1 MAPSTVLTF
10 ASLTG
15 LHPQLVDLLVRESAL
30 ALARSKLTEARN
42 GVLAEKARL
51 EAKTGLLKNIAP
63 GSGQGR
69 DSELN
74 SALNDIQH
82 YDLQLKK
89 ADSLVAL
96 INKDIQRWLECSMKT
111 GSPDYVASMA
121 AHEHA
126 EDWSRFAYGYELLVK
141 SFQMGLQGLMM
152 VFRRETAKS
161 ARSELLL
168 DSIRKLLPIAR
179 QIEID
184 IEFFNRVLAQQAKL
198 ARVVAG
204 KPVQHP
210 EYSWCE
216 TTAELSSLP
225 LPDAMETL
233 RELISASNG
242 FLPSLGQAMKREQF
256 MAETRAAQS
265 RVQGTAPGPGFFQ
278 MWWEGLKPA
287 AAQRVDAEKLGA
299 LITETET
306 LLMDG
311 EFSARF
317 NRHMLQGVQL
327 SSAAAP
333 AAERQTSAPFPQG
346 DAELRALKAKL
357 QAELEEVAKTKA
369 GLASR
374 ERTLK
379 ENEQKLRDQEAA
391 FDDKCRR
398 SQEELDALRSQLE
411 AREADIVAQER
422 RIEELRA
429 EELAK
434 LEETKA
440 ELAMRASFLEESEQR
455 LITKGQEQLERLAEL
470 EQKEDELMSTKRE
483 LNGMRKEMGLPLI
496 PLRAKP
502 VDEFEE

>member
-1 MAPSTVLTF
+1 MAPSTALTF
-10 ASLTG
+10 ASLNG
-15 LHPQLVDLLVRESAL
+15 LHPELIDLLMRESAL
-30 ALARSKLTEARN
+30 ALARSKLDEART
-42 GVLAEKARL
+42 GVLAEKSRL
-51 EAKTGLLKNIAP
+51 EAKGGVIRNLAP
-63 GSGQGR
+63 GSAQGR
-69 DSELN
+69 DAGLN

-96 INKDIQRWLECSMKT
+96 INKDIRRWLDCSMKVA
-111 GSPDYVASMA
+111 SPDYVASMA

-126 EDWSRFAYGYELLVK
+126 EDWSRFSYGYELLVK
-141 SFQMGLQGLMM
+141 SFQMGLQGVMM
-152 VFRRETAKS
+152 VFRRENAKA

-184 IEFFNRVLAQQAKL
+184 IEFFNRVLAHQAKL

-225 LPDAMETL
+225 LSDAMDTL
-233 RELISASNG
+233 NELISASNG
-242 FLPSLGQAMKREQF
+242 FLPGLGQAMKREQF

-265 RVQGTAPGPGFFQ
+265 RVQGTAPGPCFFQ
-278 MWWEGLKPA
+278 VWWDGLKPA

-317 NRHMLQGVQL
+317 NRHMLHGVQV
-327 SSAAAP
+327 AAAP
-333 AAERQTSAPFPQG
+333 AHAPARQTAAPFPQG
-346 DAELRALKAKL
+346 DAALRELKAKL

-391 FDDKCRR
+391 FDEKCRL
-398 SQEELDALRSQLE
+398 SQEELDALRSRLD
-411 AREADIVAQER
+411 AREADIVVQER
-422 RIEELRA
+422 RVEELRA
-429 EELAK
+429 QELAK